1 MKRMAAV
8 LISMLLGLSLL
19 GCQERGQDETGGGQA
34 SRSAPDF
41 EPLNETV
48 DGRRNI
54 YLIVKNL
61 DSSYW
66 QVMIDGAKAG
76 GDAFDCNVYFSGTYV
91 ETDWKGQERLLD
103 AAVEAGADAIL
114 LAPDDSV
121 LLSEKID
128 ELYQSGGRELAVVLL
143 DTMAN
148 TDSYDV
154 CYMTDNLMAG
164 QQAAQE
170 MIAQLKKSGAS
181 DSDSLQI
188 GLQLGAAS
196 SQTISERLAGFFKY
210 WSKNAPESWEVIP
223 DIKCNDG
230 YLDKAVECAEELL
243 EYPNLRGL
251 FGTNNSSTRGF
262 ARVVREQERRDIVV
276 VGFDYSDD
284 IAALIQDDTYRA
296 STILQKQYEMS
307 YAGIEA
313 ALKRLDGETAP
324 VKFVDMGVIV
334 VNSDTIG
341 QPEVQEA
348 LKHN

>member
-1 MKRMAAV
+1 MKRIFALLMGV
-8 LISMLLGLSLL
+8 FLIALLSGCAKGGKEEQVSMPS
-19 GCQERGQDETGGGQA
+19 
-34 SRSAPDF
+34 PDF
-41 EPLNETV
+41 KALNEV
-48 DGRRNI
+48 QDGRKNI

-66 QVMIDGAKAG
+66 KVMIDGARDG
-76 GDAFDCNVYFSGTYV
+76 GDAFGCNVYFSGTYV
-91 ETDWKGQERLLD
+91 ETDWEEQERLLD
-103 AAVEAGADAIL
+103 AAADAGADAVL

-121 LLSEKID
+121 MLSEKID
-128 ELYQSGGRELAVVLL
+128 ETYRKGIPIVLL

-164 QQAAQE
+164 QQAAGE
-170 MIAQLKKSGAS
+170 MIAQLKKNGVAES
-181 DSDSLQI
+181 DRIQI

-243 EYPNLRGL
+243 EYPNLRGV

-262 ARVVREQERRDIVV
+262 ARVVKEHGRKDIVV
-276 VGFDYSDD
+276 IGFDYS
-284 IAALIQDDTYRA
+284 
-296 STILQKQYEMS
+296 MS
-307 YAGIEA
+307 YTGIET
-313 ALKRLDGETAP
+313 ALRLMGGEEVPA
-324 VKFVDMGVIV
+324 KFVDMGVVV
-334 VNSDTIG
+334 VNRDTIN
-341 QPEVQEA
+341 QAEVQEA
-348 LKHN
+348 LRHN

>member
-1 MKRMAAV
+1 MKRIAMA
-8 LISMLLGLSLL
+8 LLCSLLCLSLS
-19 GCQERGQDETGGGQA
+19 GCSDGRNGEQEA
-34 SRSAPDF
+34 MLPPAF

-48 DGRRNI
+48 DGRENI

-66 QVMIDGAKAG
+66 KVMIDGAEDG
-76 GDAFDCNVYFSGTYV
+76 GRDFGCNVFCSGTYV
-91 ETDWKGQERLLD
+91 ETDWEEQAQLIDD
-103 AAVEAGADAIL
+103 AADAGADAIL

-121 LLSEKID
+121 MLSEKIN
-128 ELYQSGGRELAVVLL
+128 ETYQKGIPIVLL
-143 DTMAN
+143 DTIAN

-164 QQAAQE
+164 QQAAEE
-170 MIAQLKKSGAS
+170 MISQLRKSGAS

-210 WSKNAPESWEVIP
+210 WSKNAPDSWEVIP

-230 YLDKAVECAEELL
+230 YLDKAVECAEEML
-243 EYPNLRGL
+243 EYPNLRGV

-262 ARVVREQERRDIVV
+262 ARVVKEHGRKDIVV

-284 IAALIQDDTYRA
+284 IAALINDEEYRA
-296 STILQKQYEMS
+296 ATILQKQYDMS
-307 YAGIEA
+307 YIGIET
-313 ALKRLDGETAP
+313 ALRLIKGEEAP
-324 VKFVDMGVIV
+324 AKFVDMGVIV
-334 VNSDTIG
+334 VNSDTIN
-341 QPEVQEA
+341 QTEVQEA
-348 LKHN
+348 LLHN